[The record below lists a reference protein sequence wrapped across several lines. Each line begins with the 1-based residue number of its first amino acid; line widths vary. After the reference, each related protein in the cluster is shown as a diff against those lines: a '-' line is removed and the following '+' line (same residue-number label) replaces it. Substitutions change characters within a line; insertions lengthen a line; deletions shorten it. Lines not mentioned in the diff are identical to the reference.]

1 MSPVSWVGKISKR
14 SGAIPPCQ
22 EAGSPVRFRLS
33 QNSHQFWVA
42 ELRCA
47 DLTAHSLSLLRDS
60 IQGSC
65 WNMNIISIK
74 LFRGCRLFNKDV
86 DIIKINPVSVFSLR
100 VLSNS
105 NFIPFKYIYNN
116 IYNDIYSDI
125 YKGIYYENT
134 FLIEIYIIIINSL
147 LTALTKVVIK
157 IIITSINISYLILF
171 EALSFKINIKEA
183 VNSSYTAFYS
193 VFIWRLFLFLDRF

>member
-1 MSPVSWVGKISKR
+1 MSPVSWVGKIPKR
-14 SGAIPPCQ
+14 SGTIPPCQ

-74 LFRGCRLFNKDV
+74 LFRVCYLFNRLWARTTMTCMPFGLPKESPGKALCLATPKWTV
-86 DIIKINPVSVFSLR
+86 NLNVSVKRYNVRLALCLKR
-100 VLSNS
+100 VGYYKSIGRNS
-105 NFIPFKYIYNN
+105 RGLLIIYVIYNR
-116 IYNDIYSDI
+116 Y
-125 YKGIYYENT
+125 
-134 FLIEIYIIIINSL
+134 
-147 LTALTKVVIK
+147 
-157 IIITSINISYLILF
+157 
-171 EALSFKINIKEA
+171 
-183 VNSSYTAFYS
+183 
-193 VFIWRLFLFLDRF
+193 